1 MSRLR
6 DLIRREPKRGLAIPL
21 SLDRPLSAGIV
32 SSDPRVARRQRCVN
46 AAAYVSVLS
55 GVSYIALTSV
65 YDVRGLLPLNIYNVL
80 LVIVGVALPFLHR
93 YGENLAAIVLVSF
106 VSVGQLY
113 VVWMLGLTS
122 NLHIFYLLGGASL
135 FLFGIQNLKLFAG
148 FFICI
153 ALALVVALNFAPV
166 DGLLLPADTR
176 LRDMISSQTM
186 LSVLLIN
193 AVIIFYALTLVHVA
207 ETSLEQEHERSEAL
221 IATVMPDAI
230 AARLKTSEERIADRI
245 DTLSVVFADLVGFTP
260 AAHDLPPEEVV
271 GFLDTLVRTFDA
283 LAEQCGVEK
292 IKTVGDCYMAAAG
305 FDGRAHEGA
314 IAIGRFALAMFR
326 ANAAHGPLGSGKL
339 DLRAGI
345 HCGPATAGVI
355 GEMRFSYDVWGD
367 AVNMAARMESHG
379 LPGRIQASEAF
390 RVLTAQEFAF
400 EQRGTVKIKG
410 IGDVTTYFLS
420 GELRAS

>member
-1 MSRLR
+1 
-6 DLIRREPKRGLAIPL
+6 
-21 SLDRPLSAGIV
+21 
-32 SSDPRVARRQRCVN
+32 
-46 AAAYVSVLS
+46 
-55 GVSYIALTSV
+55 
-65 YDVRGLLPLNIYNVL
+65 
-80 LVIVGVALPFLHR
+80 
-93 YGENLAAIVLVSF
+93 
-106 VSVGQLY
+106 
-113 VVWMLGLTS
+113 
-122 NLHIFYLLGGASL
+122 
-135 FLFGIQNLKLFAG
+135 
-148 FFICI
+148 
-153 ALALVVALNFAPV
+153 
-166 DGLLLPADTR
+166 
-176 LRDMISSQTM
+176 
-186 LSVLLIN
+186 
-193 AVIIFYALTLVHVA
+193 
-207 ETSLEQEHERSEAL
+207 
-221 IATVMPDAI
+221 MPDAI
-230 AARLKTSEERIADRI
+230 AARLKTSEQRIADRI

-314 IAIGRFALAMFR
+314 VAIGRFALAMFR
-326 ANAAHGPLGSGKL
+326 ANAAHGPLGSRKL

-355 GEMRFSYDVWGD
+355 GEIRFSYDVWGD